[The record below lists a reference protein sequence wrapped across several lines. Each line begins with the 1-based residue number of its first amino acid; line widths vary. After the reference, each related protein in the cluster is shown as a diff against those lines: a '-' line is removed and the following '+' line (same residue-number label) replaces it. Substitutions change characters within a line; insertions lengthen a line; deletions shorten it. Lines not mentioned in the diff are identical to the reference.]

1 MVDPPRKGCDEKCL
15 ETILKMKPERVV
27 YVSCDPATLARD
39 LKYLCREEY
48 ELRQVQPVDM
58 FPQSV
63 HVETVVQLSQQKP
76 DDVIEVEL
84 DLDELDIT
92 ASEKKATY
100 HEINQYILEKY
111 GFKVSTLYVAQV
123 KQKCG
128 LDMRLNYNLPKS
140 ENVKQP
146 KCPKDKEDAIMD
158 ALKHFKMI

>member
-1 MVDPPRKGCDEKCL
+1 MDNDK
-15 ETILKMKPERVV
+15 
-27 YVSCDPATLARD
+27 
-39 LKYLCREEY
+39 
-48 ELRQVQPVDM
+48 
-58 FPQSV
+58 

-92 ASEKKATY
+92 ASETKATY
-100 HEINQYILEKY
+100 QEIKEYVSEKY

>member
-1 MVDPPRKGCDEKCL
+1 M
-15 ETILKMKPERVV
+15 
-27 YVSCDPATLARD
+27 
-39 LKYLCREEY
+39 
-48 ELRQVQPVDM
+48 DM
-58 FPQSV
+58 FPQTT

-100 HEINQYILEKY
+100 QEIKQYILEKY

>member
-1 MVDPPRKGCDEKCL
+1 
-15 ETILKMKPERVV
+15 
-27 YVSCDPATLARD
+27 
-39 LKYLCREEY
+39 
-48 ELRQVQPVDM
+48 M
-58 FPQSV
+58 FPHTV

-76 DDVIEVEL
+76 DDVIEVDL

-92 ASEKKATY
+92 ASETKATY
-100 HEINQYILEKY
+100 QEIKEYVLEKY

-140 ENVKQP
+140 ENARKP